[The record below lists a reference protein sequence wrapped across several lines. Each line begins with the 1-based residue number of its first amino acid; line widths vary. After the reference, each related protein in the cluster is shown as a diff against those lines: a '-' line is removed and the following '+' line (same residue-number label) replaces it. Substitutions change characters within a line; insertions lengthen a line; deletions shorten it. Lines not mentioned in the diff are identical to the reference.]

1 MDVPQGYEPVVA
13 CTFCPPGGI
22 FFQLAVYLFDIG
34 NDMLQMLTFVH
45 HGDFWFAGF
54 MAIFVALN
62 FLATFLVARDMSL
75 SQTKRCDLLGEAK
88 LCVARQVPTRAW
100 QVILFCERNIEAPGT
115 GLIGPYGASRLAL
128 TPLQAA
134 SGLYGLYSSAKA
146 MAEGR
151 VDQEAEVGGLGGTPT
166 SSYALKAVR
175 PAKAAMLFL
184 WYFCTFAAELAAF
197 AVVSA
202 TLHPLVT
209 LPGYVLGA
217 LANGVAQWWSG
228 DGGLDGG
235 KMATV
240 RAIGLSCISVAL
252 AMAGGQSRAFTKS
265 GPFGGPGWIPAAFI
279 LIRFFAWAGL
289 CFFVDLPHGL
299 LPLGSLGR
307 PMGFPVL
314 QAKFLR
320 PAAACREAL
329 VCFTSQTWETT
340 ETQANSTLW
349 VFTAEVGFGACA
361 WPATD
366 ELTTPATI
374 FNTCLL
380 VLAVVLVPIHICV
393 VVAML
398 VLNPTY
404 SSGAENPSARDEI
417 LAKQREIDEFARH
430 NEQSAGQHTELRLL
444 AEGPGTEAQAQ

>member
-1 MDVPQGYEPVVA
+1 MHILKNP
-13 CTFCPPGGI
+13 
-22 FFQLAVYLFDIG
+22 
-34 NDMLQMLTFVH
+34 
-45 HGDFWFAGF
+45 
-54 MAIFVALN
+54 
-62 FLATFLVARDMSL
+62 
-75 SQTKRCDLLGEAK
+75 LG
-88 LCVARQVPTRAW
+88 Q
-100 QVILFCERNIEAPGT
+100 
-115 GLIGPYGASRLAL
+115 
-128 TPLQAA
+128 
-134 SGLYGLYSSAKA
+134 
-146 MAEGR
+146 
-151 VDQEAEVGGLGGTPT
+151 AEVGGVGGTPT
-166 SSYALKAVR
+166 TAYALKAVR
-175 PAKAAMLFL
+175 PAKTALLFL

-197 AVVSA
+197 SVVSA

-217 LANGVAQWWSG
+217 VANGAAQWWSG
-228 DGGLDGG
+228 DGGFDGV

-252 AMAGGQSRAFTKS
+252 AMAGAQSRAFTKS
-265 GPFGGPGWIPAAFI
+265 GPFGGPGLIPAAFI

-289 CFFVDLPHGL
+289 CFLDLPHGL

-329 VCFTSQTWETT
+329 VCFTSQTQMTT
-340 ETQANSTLW
+340 ETQANSTLLA
-349 VFTAEVGFGACA
+349 FTAEVGFGECA

-366 ELTTPATI
+366 ELNTPATI

-380 VLAVVLVPIHICV
+380 VLAVVLVPIHMCV

-404 SSGAENPSARDEI
+404 SSGAENPSARNEI
-417 LAKQREIDEFARH
+417 LTKQREIDEFARH
-430 NEQSAGQHTELRLL
+430 NEQSAGQHTELNLL
-444 AEGPGTEAQAQ
+444 AEGPGTDAQAQ